1 MTKPTVNVI
10 VYTSSNFLLKMKNKL
25 IIITIFLSL
34 ALLATLGF
42 AKKPQVDVIQIKGPI
57 NPIIAQHTIDAIEA
71 AEKKSAE
78 CLIIE
83 IDTPGGLES
92 SMRQIVQ
99 RILTASVPI
108 AVYVA
113 PSGARAASAG
123 AFIVLA
129 GDVAAMAEGTTIG
142 AAHPVEITGQ
152 KASDKV
158 TNDAAAFMRTIAE
171 KKGKNTKLAEDI
183 VVESTS
189 LTEKEALEKR
199 IIDLIAT
206 DRDDLLTKI
215 DGKKIEKGLK
225 TFQLKTKDA
234 EVAFRELNPLKRL
247 LHSVTDPNIVY
258 ILLIIG
264 FYGIIFELSH
274 PGTSVS
280 GIVGI
285 ICLILAFYGLG
296 SLPVNYAGL
305 FLIIFGVILFIL
317 DIKAPTHGFLT
328 LGGIIAL
335 TLGSFVLFKSGE
347 LFIKLSKA
355 LVATMVVSTTGLLGF
370 ILPFILKAQK
380 RKVSS
385 GTESLVDAIGETK
398 TELSPKGIVHVSGE
412 DWYAEAQ
419 GGDIKSGEKVK
430 VISVDGLILKVKK
443 REVT

>member
-1 MTKPTVNVI
+1 M
-10 VYTSSNFLLKMKNKL
+10 NKKS
-25 IIITIFLSL
+25 ITIILFLSL
-34 ALLATLGF
+34 ILLATSS
-42 AKKPQVDVIQIKGPI
+42 AEKSQIDVVQIKGPI
-57 NPIIAQHTIDAIEA
+57 NPIIAQHVNNAIES

-99 RILTASVPI
+99 SMLTASVPVV
-108 AVYVA
+108 VYVA

-129 GDVAAMAEGTTIG
+129 GDISAMAESTTIG
-142 AAHPVEITGQ
+142 AAHPVEITGTQ
-152 KASDKV
+152 ASDKV

-171 KKGKNTKLAEDI
+171 KRGRNTKLAEDI
-183 VVESTS
+183 VVESIS

-206 DRDDLLTKI
+206 NRDDLLTKI
-215 DGKKIEKGLK
+215 DGKRIEKGLK
-225 TFQLKTKDA
+225 VFQIKAKDA
-234 EVAFRELNPLKRL
+234 EISFRELSPLKRL

-264 FYGIIFELSH
+264 FYGIIFELST
-274 PGTSVS
+274 PGISVA
-280 GIVGI
+280 GI
-285 ICLILAFYGLG
+285 IGVISLILAFYGLG

-317 DIKAPTHGFLT
+317 DLKTPTHGFLT

-355 LVATMVVSTTGLLGF
+355 LVATMVISTTALLGF
-370 ILPFILKAQK
+370 VLPFVFKAQR

-385 GTESLVDAIGETK
+385 GTESLIDAIGEAK
-398 TELSPKGIVHVSGE
+398 TDLEPKGIVHVSGE

-419 GGDIKSGEKVK
+419 EGNIKSGEKVK

-443 REVT
+443 GR

>member
-1 MTKPTVNVI
+1 
-10 VYTSSNFLLKMKNKL
+10 MKNKL
-25 IIITIFLSL
+25 ALYMLLL
-34 ALLATLGF
+34 ASVLLATPLF
-42 AKKPQVDVIQIKGPI
+42 AKKPQVEVIQIKGPI

-71 AEKKSAE
+71 AEKKSVE
-78 CLIIE
+78 CFVIE

-92 SMRQIVQ
+92 SMREIVQ
-99 RILTASVPI
+99 RMLTASVPI
-108 AVYVA
+108 AVYVT
-113 PSGARAASAG
+113 PSGSRAASAG

-171 KKGKNTKLAEDI
+171 KKGKNAKLAEDI
-183 VVESTS
+183 VIESTS

-206 DRDDLLTKI
+206 DRNDLLAKI

-225 TFQLKTKDA
+225 TFQLKTKDS

-274 PGTSVS
+274 PGTFVS

-328 LGGIIAL
+328 LGGIVAL
-335 TLGSFVLFKSGE
+335 TLGSFVLFKSAE
-347 LFIKLSKA
+347 LFIRLSKA
-355 LVATMVVSTTGLLGF
+355 LIATMVISTTGLLGF
-370 ILPFILKAQK
+370 ILPFVLKAQK
-380 RKVSS
+380 RKVSA
-385 GTESLVDAIGETK
+385 GAESLIDEIGEAK
-398 TELSPKGIVHVSGE
+398 TDLEPKGIVHVSGE

-419 GGDIKSGEKVK
+419 GGNIKSGEKVR

-443 REVT
+443 ER

>member
-1 MTKPTVNVI
+1 
-10 VYTSSNFLLKMKNKL
+10 MKNKL
-25 IIITIFLSL
+25 IVTTLFLTL
-34 ALLATLGF
+34 ALLASPSS
-42 AKKPQVDVIQIKGPI
+42 AEKPQVDIIQIKGPI
-57 NPIIAQHTIDAIEA
+57 NPIIAQYVNNAIES

-99 RILTASVPI
+99 GMLTSSIPVV
-108 AVYVA
+108 VYVS

-129 GDVAAMAEGTTIG
+129 GDITAMAESTTIG
-142 AAHPVEITGQ
+142 AAHPVEITGAQ
-152 KASDKV
+152 ASDKI
-158 TNDAAAFMRTIAE
+158 TNDAAAFMRAIAE
-171 KKGKNTKLAEDI
+171 KKGRNTKLAEDI
-183 VVESTS
+183 VRKSTS
-189 LTEKEALEKR
+189 LTEKEALETK

-215 DGKKIEKGLK
+215 DGKRIEKGLK
-225 TFQLKTKDA
+225 TFQIKAKDA
-234 EVAFRELNPLKRL
+234 EISFRELSPLKRL

-264 FYGIIFELSH
+264 FYGIILELSH
-274 PGTSVS
+274 PGISVA
-280 GIVGI
+280 GIVGV

-355 LVATMVVSTTGLLGF
+355 LVATMVISTTGLLGF
-370 ILPFILKAQK
+370 VLPFVFKAQK

-385 GTESLVDAIGETK
+385 GTESLIDAIGEAK
-398 TELSPKGIVHVSGE
+398 TDLEPKGIVHVSGE

-419 GGDIKSGEKVK
+419 EGNIKSGEKVK
-430 VISVDGLILKVKK
+430 VISVDGLILIVKK
-443 REVT
+443 GR

>member
-1 MTKPTVNVI
+1 MTKRSVNVI
-10 VYTSSNFLLKMKNKL
+10 VLPMKNKL
-25 IIITIFLSL
+25 ALFV
-34 ALLATLGF
+34 ALLASVLLVTPLF
-42 AKKPQVDVIQIKGPI
+42 AKKPQVEVIQIKGPI
-57 NPIIAQHTIDAIEA
+57 NPIIAQHTIDAIEM
-71 AEKKSAE
+71 AEGKAAE
-78 CLIIE
+78 CLVIE

-108 AVYVA
+108 AVYVS
-113 PSGARAASAG
+113 PSGSRAASAG

-129 GDVAAMAEGTTIG
+129 GDIAAMAEGTTIG

-152 KASDKV
+152 KASDKI

-171 KKGKNTKLAEDI
+171 KKGRNIKLAEDI
-183 VVESTS
+183 VIESSS

-225 TFQLKTKDA
+225 TFELKTKDA
-234 EVAFRELNPLKRL
+234 EVVFRELNPLKRL

-264 FYGIIFELSH
+264 FYGIVFELSH
-274 PGTSVS
+274 PGTFVS
-280 GIVGI
+280 GIVGV

-305 FLIIFGVILFIL
+305 FLIIFGVLLFIL

-347 LFIKLSKA
+347 LFIKLSRA
-355 LVATMVVSTTGLLGF
+355 LVATMVISTTGLLGF

-385 GTESLVDAIGETK
+385 GTESLIDEIGEAK
-398 TELSPKGIVHVSGE
+398 TDLEPKGIVHVSGE

-419 GGDIKSGEKVK
+419 GGNIKSAEKVK

-443 REVT
+443 AR

>member
-1 MTKPTVNVI
+1 
-10 VYTSSNFLLKMKNKL
+10 MKNRL
-25 IIITIFLSL
+25 IIITALFLSL
-34 ALLATLGF
+34 ALPAALGF

-57 NPIIAQHTIDAIEA
+57 NPIIAQHAIDAIEA
-71 AEKKSAE
+71 AERKSAE

-99 RILTASVPI
+99 RMLTASLPI

-123 AFIVLA
+123 AFIALA
-129 GDVAAMAEGTTIG
+129 ADIAAMAEGTTIG

-171 KKGKNTKLAEDI
+171 KKGRNARLAEDI

-199 IIDLIAT
+199 IVDLIAT
-206 DRDDLLTKI
+206 DRNDLLTKI

-225 TFQLKTKDA
+225 TFELKTEGV

-274 PGTSVS
+274 PGTFVS

-296 SLPVNYAGL
+296 SLPVNLAGL
-305 FLIIFGVILFIL
+305 FLIIFGVLLFIL
-317 DIKAPTHGFLT
+317 DINAPTHGFLT

-335 TLGSFVLFKSGE
+335 TLGSLVLFKSAE
-347 LFIKLSKA
+347 LFIKLSRT
-355 LVATMVVSTTGLLGF
+355 LVATMVISTTGLLGF
-370 ILPFILKAQK
+370 ILPFVLKAQK
-380 RKVSS
+380 QKVSV
-385 GTESLVDAIGETK
+385 GTESLIDEIGEAK
-398 TELSPKGIVHVSGE
+398 TDLEPKGIVHVSGE

-419 GGDIKSGEKVK
+419 GGNIKSGEKVK

-443 REVT
+443 AR

>member
-1 MTKPTVNVI
+1 
-10 VYTSSNFLLKMKNKL
+10 MKNKL
-25 IIITIFLSL
+25 IIITLFLSL
-34 ALLATLGF
+34 ALLATPLF
-42 AKKPQVDVIQIKGPI
+42 AKKPQVDVVQIKGPI
-57 NPIIAQHTIDAIEA
+57 NPIIAQHTIEAIEA
-71 AEKKSAE
+71 AERKSVE

-83 IDTPGGLES
+83 LDTPGGLES

-99 RILTASVPI
+99 RMLTASIPI
-108 AVYVA
+108 AVYIT
-113 PSGARAASAG
+113 PSGSRAASAG

-129 GDVAAMAEGTTIG
+129 GDIAAMSEGTTIG
-142 AAHPVEITGQ
+142 AAHPVEITGR
-152 KASDKV
+152 KASDKI

-171 KKGKNTKLAEDI
+171 KKGRNTKLAEDI

-199 IIDLIAT
+199 IVDLIAT
-206 DRDDLLTKI
+206 DREDLLNKI
-215 DGKKIEKGLK
+215 DNKKIEKGLK
-225 TFQLKTKDA
+225 TFQLRTKDV
-234 EVAFRELNPLKRL
+234 EVTFRELNSLKRL

-258 ILLIIG
+258 MLLIIG
-264 FYGIIFELSH
+264 FYGIIFELST
-274 PGTSVS
+274 PGISVA
-280 GIVGI
+280 GIIGV

-305 FLIIFGVILFIL
+305 FLIIFGVILFVL

-335 TLGSFVLFKSGE
+335 TLGSFVLFKSAE

-370 ILPFILKAQK
+370 ILPFVLKAQK

-385 GTESLVDAIGETK
+385 GTESLIDEIGEAK
-398 TELSPKGIVHVSGE
+398 TDLEPKGIVHVSGE

-419 GGDIKSGEKVK
+419 DGNIKNGEKVK
-430 VISVDGLILKVKK
+430 VILVDGLILKVKK
-443 REVT
+443 AR

>member
-1 MTKPTVNVI
+1 
-10 VYTSSNFLLKMKNKL
+10 MKNKL
-25 IIITIFLSL
+25 ALFV
-34 ALLATLGF
+34 ALLASVLLVTPLF
-42 AKKPQVDVIQIKGPI
+42 AKKPQVEVIQIKGPI

-71 AEKKSAE
+71 AERKAAE
-78 CLIIE
+78 CLVIE

-99 RILTASVPI
+99 RMLTASVPI
-108 AVYVA
+108 AVYVS

-129 GDVAAMAEGTTIG
+129 GDIAAMADSTTIG

-152 KASDKV
+152 KASDKI

-171 KKGKNTKLAEDI
+171 KKGRNTKLAEDI

-206 DRDDLLTKI
+206 DRDDLLAKI

-264 FYGIIFELSH
+264 FYGIVFELSH
-274 PGTSVS
+274 PGTFVS
-280 GIVGI
+280 GIVGV

-305 FLIIFGVILFIL
+305 FLIIFGAILFIL

-355 LVATMVVSTTGLLGF
+355 LVATMVISTTGLMGF

-385 GTESLVDAIGETK
+385 GTESLIDEIGEAK
-398 TELSPKGIVHVSGE
+398 TDLEPKGIVHVSGE

-419 GGDIKSGEKVK
+419 GGNIKSGEKVK

-443 REVT
+443 AR